1 MRASSN
7 IALVLSFLLGACLPT
22 DDRPVPGKA
31 ELRVVTDPGSD
42 DFETDDGWRVRY
54 DEAFA
59 AIGNVRLESLQD
71 GAECEQYASTPYLR
85 IVDLLDES
93 TRLATLFARGPC
105 ALRFQIEGPR
115 DNPAASEV
123 DEAVVE
129 AMRTRKDD
137 PFVREQSVVLRVA
150 GHAERDGEHVRFAWA
165 FRQSFDYDPCT
176 TASLAAGESE
186 LIEVRARL
194 HALFADPIDAR
205 VRFDGF
211 AKADAD
217 ADGEITLDELAQN
230 DRALSQHLYFV
241 AVPQLFWIGDQ
252 PPCFVGMITH
262 IE

>member
-1 MRASSN
+1 MRASSIGLLI
-7 IALVLSFLLGACLPT
+7 IALALGACLPT

-31 ELRVVTDPGSD
+31 EVRVVTEPESD
-42 DFETDDGWRVRY
+42 DFETDDGWRIRY

-59 AIGNVRLESLQD
+59 AIGNVRLEPLQD
-71 GAECEQYASTPYLR
+71 GAECHQYASSPYLR
-85 IVDLLDES
+85 VVDLLEPS

-115 DNPAASEV
+115 DQPLVSEV
-123 DEAVVE
+123 DEAIVE
-129 AMRTRKDD
+129 AMRARDSD
-137 PFVREQSVVLRVA
+137 AFVTEQSVVLRVA
-150 GHAERDGEHVRFAWA
+150 GRAERDDEQVRFAWA

-176 TASLAAGESE
+176 TARLASGESE

-194 HALFADPIDAR
+194 RALFAEASDASL
-205 VRFDGF
+205 RFDGF

-217 ADGEITLDELAQN
+217 GDGEITLDELAAD

-241 AVPQLFWIGDQ
+241 AVPQLFWMGEE

-262 IE
+262 LE